1 MLAARVRRDYQSQEA
16 VMTGRRFLLLA
27 WLCFA
32 AGTIA
37 PLAAAVAAECA
48 DFVSTGADDQPGIGE
63 LVGTIEE
70 TDHYTSGHVSGPP
83 KRRTYGVYAMDN
95 GRRVVL
101 DCDTYA
107 PRSAA

>member
-1 MLAARVRRDYQSQEA
+1 MA
-16 VMTGRRFLLLA
+16 TRRFLLVP

-37 PLAAAVAAECA
+37 PVAAAVAAECA
-48 DFVSTGADDQPGIGE
+48 DFVSTGAADQPGVGE

-70 TDHYTSGHVSGPP
+70 TEHYSSGHVSGPP
-83 KRRTYGVYAMDN
+83 KRRTYGVYVLDD
-95 GRRVVL
+95 GRKVTL

-107 PRSAA
+107 PRAAA